1 MFKTLCLVMV
11 WCLAFNSFAQTTNCQ
26 RNAMSV
32 CMNSSWG
39 EREAKSSYMT
49 KSEYCALIAIEE
61 CK

>member
-1 MFKTLCLVMV
+1 MFRLILLLCTV
-11 WCLAFNSFAQTTNCQ
+11 FFSINSFAITTSCQ

-39 EREAKSSYMT
+39 EKEAKSSYMT